1 MCGRTVFTGYKTNK
15 SLTFGEDT
23 SDTSYNI
30 TQKLKF
36 EDITQKTYYSGLSS
50 VPTTDDLTAGNLPAG
65 NVEDHTYSRVRLAYD
80 NIDNITQLQYKDAN
94 GNLQDIEGMEI
105 TYLDADGNTQTATVS
120 YNVHNYTDWQNAQN
134 LNVGD
139 NEVIFV
145 KETGELILGKNVA
158 AYMNSEKPDMVV
170 SYDKTGFKKGEVRPE
185 HYFDCIDTTNANP
198 ANHITY
204 TKEDQEIN
212 YTIAFGQTLAV
223 NTQASDVF

>member
-1 MCGRTVFTGYKTNK
+1 M
-15 SLTFGEDT
+15 
-23 SDTSYNI
+23 
-30 TQKLKF
+30 
-36 EDITQKTYYSGLSS
+36 SS

-145 KETGELILGKNVA
+145 KETGELILGKKC
-158 AYMNSEKPDMVV
+158 SSLHELRE
-170 SYDKTGFKKGEVRPE
+170 TGYGS
-185 HYFDCIDTTNANP
+185 
-198 ANHITY
+198 
-204 TKEDQEIN
+204 Q
-212 YTIAFGQTLAV
+212 L
-223 NTQASDVF
+223 